1 MINSLIKQAAVYH
14 QLEQVE
20 KSFEN
25 FKLAE
30 KIDPNSSEIYHHRAQ
45 VIIII
50 IINCTTVNKFKNLFN
65 YLLFIYFL
73 DLFTR
78 NEH

>member
-1 MINSLIKQAAVYH
+1 MINSLIKRAAVYH
-14 QLEQVE
+14 QLEQVD

-45 VIIII
+45 VIIFII
-50 IINCTTVNKFKNLFN
+50 KNYTTINTFRNLHD
-65 YLLFIYFL
+65 YLLFIF
-73 DLFTR
+73 
-78 NEH
+78 

>member
-1 MINSLIKQAAVYH
+1 MINSLIKRASVYH

-50 IINCTTVNKFKNLFN
+50 IKNYIAINKFGNLHD

-78 NEH
+78 NE